1 MKQTGQCLAVWRV
14 VRLCL
19 ALLVS
24 GCGGD
29 GGSDMPV
36 TPPPPA
42 PADGV
47 VLQGRLYT
55 VTRLNLSGLTGFAV
69 SDLPSVSVS
78 FSDLNNHGQL
88 IGTAP
93 LSDASVCGFLFNQG
107 LLTRL
112 PSCSHENVPTDIND
126 AGQIVGTCR
135 GAGVL
140 PGPARGFLQDGSRF
154 VTLDVP
160 GPMQLS
166 QNTAVSGINNAGQIV
181 GSYSP
186 FMALFS
192 RDSSHGFLLDSGT
205 FTTIDVPGARST
217 FADAINNTRQI
228 VGFFVDINDVS
239 HGFLWE
245 QGRLTIIDIPGAT
258 RVFGWKINTA
268 GQTIGSFED
277 ANGVSHGFLWEQGRL
292 TVIDAPEAT
301 WTFASAINTSGQ
313 IVGSFKEVHG
323 DGHGFLWEQGRL
335 VPIDIAGSNNTI
347 AVAINDRGQILGS
360 LTHATGRSAYVATPV
375 DSGHFTH
382 FESN

>member
-1 MKQTGQCLAVWRV
+1 MKQTGKCLEVWMV
-14 VRLCL
+14 VRLCM
-19 ALLVS
+19 ALLLS

-29 GGSDMPV
+29 GGGDMPV

-47 VLQGRLYT
+47 VLHGRLYT
-55 VTRLNLSGLTGFAV
+55 VTRINLSGLTGFAV

-78 FSDLNNHGQL
+78 FSDMNNNGQL

-93 LSDASVCGFLFNQG
+93 LSDSSVFGFLFDQG

-140 PGPARGFLQDGSRF
+140 PGPERGFLQDGSRF
-154 VTLDVP
+154 FPIDFP

-166 QNTAVSGINNAGQIV
+166 NNTSVSGMNNAGQIV
-181 GSYSP
+181 GSYST
-186 FMALFS
+186 FMPLFS
-192 RDSSHGFLLDSGT
+192 RDRSHGFLLDSGT
-205 FTTIDVPGARST
+205 FTTIDVPGASAT

-228 VGFFVDINDVS
+228 VGFFVDSNGVA

-245 QGRLTIIDIPGAT
+245 QGRITVIDIPGAT

-277 ANGVSHGFLWEQGRL
+277 ANGVAHGFLWEQGRI

-301 WTFASAINTSGQ
+301 WTLASAINTSGQ
-313 IVGSFKEVHG
+313 IVGSFKDVNG
-323 DGHGFLWEQGRL
+323 DGHGFLWEQGRIAT
-335 VPIDIAGSNNTI
+335 IDIAGSSSTT
-347 AVAINDRGQILGS
+347 AVAINDMGQILGA
-360 LTHATGRSAYVATPV
+360 LTQATGRSAYVATPV
-375 DSGHFTH
+375 DSGRFTN

>member
-1 MKQTGQCLAVWRV
+1 MKQIGKCLEVCMGV
-14 VRLCL
+14 GLCMSL
-19 ALLVS
+19 ILS
-24 GCGGD
+24 GCGD
-29 GGSDMPV
+29 DNDASSMPV
-36 TPPPPA
+36 TQPSPTV
-42 PADGV
+42 PADGA
-47 VLQGRLYT
+47 VLNERLYT
-55 VTRLNLSGLTGFAV
+55 ITRINISGLDNFSVLDINNTGQIIGLAPQID
-69 SDLPSVSVS
+69 SSV
-78 FSDLNNHGQL
+78 F
-88 IGTAP
+88 
-93 LSDASVCGFLFNQG
+93 GFLFDQG

-166 QNTAVSGINNAGQIV
+166 QNTAVSGMNNAGQIV

-228 VGFFVDINDVS
+228 VGFFVDI
-239 HGFLWE
+239 
-245 QGRLTIIDIPGAT
+245 
-258 RVFGWKINTA
+258 
-268 GQTIGSFED
+268 
-277 ANGVSHGFLWEQGRL
+277 NGVSHGFLWEQGRL

-360 LTHATGRSAYVATPV
+360 LTHATGRSAYVATLV